1 MPAKSV
7 RKPATIRTNHIV
19 MWMPGWL
26 LGTDEKKWNVICSNC
41 CDANQ
46 PAVYAPT
53 A

>member
-1 MPAKSV
+1 
-7 RKPATIRTNHIV
+7 
-19 MWMPGWL
+19 MWMPGRSL
-26 LGTDEKKWNVICSNC
+26 ATDEPKWNVTWSNC